1 MWNIPPVHKV
11 TGSMSTTTIRRP
23 SAGQVRVE
31 IDATGTM
38 VAATIAD
45 VGSPADGFVRGD
57 RVAYPLS
64 IGLGPVVAVDTL
76 VGIPRNV
83 SDRQAAD
90 LLAPGL
96 LARAMIKQ
104 VRPFARGQRVAVPLG
119 NSTISQVVSAWVA
132 SQAGLVVADSLEAD
146 VDYGGGARRHSSGPV
161 LWQFR
166 RPVRRHRRH
175 PRRLPDGARH
185 RRPDQRGERAG
196 HRRL

>member
-1 MWNIPPVHKV
+1 
-11 TGSMSTTTIRRP
+11 MSTTTIRRP

-119 NSTISQVVSAWVA
+119 NSTLRQVVSAWVA
-132 SQAGLVVADSLEAD
+132 SLGGLVVGDSLEAD
-146 VDYGGGARRHSSGPV
+146 VVYDDVARRLAAVEASHRQGRLQQAATEVFQAIRGGVFDS
-161 LWQFR
+161 
-166 RPVRRHRRH
+166 VRI
-175 PRRLPDGARH
+175 
-185 RRPDQRGERAG
+185 G
-196 HRRL
+196 HREPDRVAA